1 MSAEDQLT
9 FNRWLK
15 ANTVVGLILAAGL
28 AAMAVAGSN
37 SVGRLDAAVADRT
50 KISGA
55 GDSDQS
61 RRQVNVLPRHELAIG
76 DNSFDTRSRGADR

>member
-55 GDSDQS
+55 GDSDQR
-61 RRQVNVLPRHELAIG
+61 RRQINVLPRHELAIG